1 MSPTGPTMKLGSW
14 PRHLILPTFAPA
26 SAALALASLCAS
38 LGCGALRGGCGQDS
52 IDGVLGGVDGNPMA
66 LPAGDSVV
74 DPFGGRGSGPGSRV
88 PTVGAVLPLEG
99 SPSMRERA
107 RLFGEGLEVGV
118 ELARARGVELELVV
132 EDNRGTSS
140 GSVRA
145 AATLADRGVLAVL
158 GPLDAGNLRAAVGA
172 VPDYLPFFSPTA
184 GHLPEARR
192 GVYSLAAGDAE
203 AGRALAA
210 TLWELGHR
218 AAVVIHPSRAR
229 ERIEVEAFR
238 STFESFGGTVR
249 RRIEYS
255 PGTTTFEA
263 QLLEAKSLAPSL
275 LVVAAPADDIRLLA
289 PQIAFFGLDELGLQ
303 VAGTIGWSAPSV
315 LEGLPTRHTEG
326 VVALSTVSPG
336 GCHEPPSEF
345 VTAYESHF
353 RRTLRSDIPA
363 KGYDLLTIVLFAH
376 AAGASRAAEVQS
388 RLELIDEVP
397 GVGATYTFSGGQ
409 LSRRYHP
416 VRIEGGELRPLGRAP
431 PACTR
436 PSVEPPPDS
445 GSSR

>member
-1 MSPTGPTMKLGSW
+1 MSPTGPTMKLRNW
-14 PRHLILPTFAPA
+14 PRQLTLPTFAPA
-26 SAALALASLCAS
+26 SAAFALASIWAS
-38 LGCGALRGGCGQDS
+38 LGCGSLRGGTGQD
-52 IDGVLGGVDGNPMA
+52 DTDAVLGGMDGDPMA
-66 LPAGDSVV
+66 VPAGDSAV
-74 DPFGGRGSGPGSRV
+74 DPSGDIDSGAKSRV

-118 ELARARGVELELVV
+118 ELARARGVEMELVV

-158 GPLDAGNLRAAVGA
+158 GPLDADNLRAAVGA
-172 VPDYLPFFSPTA
+172 VPDYLSFFSPTA
-184 GHLPEARR
+184 GQLPEARR

-203 AGRALAA
+203 AGRTLAA

-229 ERIEVEAFR
+229 DRIEVDAFR
-238 STFESFGGTVR
+238 SAFESFGGTVR

-275 LVVAAPADDIRLLA
+275 LVVAAPADDIGLLA

-303 VAGTIGWSAPSV
+303 VAGTTGWSAPSV

-326 VVALSTVSPG
+326 VVALSTASPG
-336 GCHEPPSEF
+336 GCHDLLSEF
-345 VTAYESHF
+345 VAAYESHF
-353 RRTLRSDIPA
+353 RRTLRSDVPA
-363 KGYDLLTIVLFAH
+363 QGYDLLTIVLLAH

-388 RLELIDEVP
+388 RLELIDEMP
-397 GVGATYTFSGGQ
+397 GVSATYTFSGGQ

-416 VRIEGGELRPLGRAP
+416 VQIKGGKLHPLGGAP
-431 PACTR
+431 AACTR
-436 PSVEPPPDS
+436 PSVGPPPHS

>member
-1 MSPTGPTMKLGSW
+1 MEKL
-14 PRHLILPTFAPA
+14 RTA
-26 SAALALASLCAS
+26 SAALPLASLCVS
-38 LGCGALRGGCGQDS
+38 LGCGALRGGSGE
-52 IDGVLGGVDGNPMA
+52 DGASAVPGGVDGDPVA
-66 LPAGDSVV
+66 LPAGDSAA
-74 DPFGGRGSGPGSRV
+74 DPFGRRGGGAGFRV
-88 PTVGAVLPLEG
+88 PAVGAVLPLEG

-145 AATLADRGVLAVL
+145 AAALADRGVLAVL
-158 GPLDAGNLRAAVGA
+158 GPLDADNLRAAAGA
-172 VPDYLPFFSPTA
+172 VPDDLPFFSPTA
-184 GHLPEARR
+184 GRLPEARR

-218 AAVVIHPSRAR
+218 AAVVIHPRRAR
-229 ERIEVEAFR
+229 ERIEVDAFR
-238 STFESFGGTVR
+238 SAFESFGGTVR

-263 QLLEAKSLAPSL
+263 QLLEAKSLSPSL
-275 LVVAAPADDIRLLA
+275 LVVVAPADDIGLLA
-289 PQIAFFGLDELGLQ
+289 PQIAFFELDELGLQ
-303 VAGTIGWSAPSV
+303 VAGTVGWSAPSV
-315 LEGLPTRHTEG
+315 LEGLPTRHTES
-326 VVALSTVSPG
+326 VVALSTVPPG
-336 GCHEPPSEF
+336 GCHDPPSEF
-345 VTAYESHF
+345 VAAYESHF
-353 RRTLRSDIPA
+353 RRTLRSEIPA
-363 KGYDLLTIVLFAH
+363 QGYDLLTIVLVAH
-376 AAGASRAAEVQS
+376 AAGASRAAEVQP
-388 RLELIDEVP
+388 RLELIDEMP

-416 VRIEGGELRPLGRAP
+416 VRIEGGELHPLGQVPAP
-431 PACTR
+431 CTR

>member
-1 MSPTGPTMKLGSW
+1 MSPTSL
-14 PRHLILPTFAPA
+14 LPTFAPA
-26 SAALALASLCAS
+26 SAALAIASLFAS
-38 LGCGALRGGCGQDS
+38 LGCAVLRGGAGQGGIDS
-52 IDGVLGGVDGNPMA
+52 VPGGVDGGPMA

-74 DPFGGRGSGPGSRV
+74 DPFGWGGGGVRSRV

-118 ELARARGVELELVV
+118 ELARARGLDLELVV

-145 AATLADRGVLAVL
+145 AAALADRGVLAVL
-158 GPLDAGNLRAAVGA
+158 GPLDADNLRVAVGA
-172 VPDYLPFFSPTA
+172 VPDHLSFFSPTA
-184 GHLPEARR
+184 GELPEARR

-210 TLWELGHR
+210 ALWELGHR
-218 AAVVIHPSRAR
+218 VAVVIHPGRPR
-229 ERIEVEAFR
+229 ERIEVDAFR
-238 STFESFGGTVR
+238 STFESFGGAVR

-275 LVVAAPADDIRLLA
+275 LVVAAPASDIGLLA
-289 PQIAFFGLDELGLQ
+289 PQIAFFGLDELDLQ

-326 VVALSTVSPG
+326 VVAISTLFPG
-336 GCHEPPSEF
+336 GCHNQPSEF
-345 VTAYESHF
+345 VAAYESHF

-363 KGYDLLTIVLFAH
+363 QGYDLLTIVLFAH
-376 AAGASRAAEVQS
+376 AAGAVRAAEVQPS
-388 RLELIDEVP
+388 LELIDEMP

-431 PACTR
+431 AACTR
-436 PSVEPPPDS
+436 PPVDPPPHA